1 MEESF
6 VTQTGRSPRGADAD
20 SREGDTA
27 LGDGW
32 EGVEGGG
39 AAGFGWDMHLSD
51 SRLALGREGPR
62 FSGL

>member
-1 MEESF
+1 M
-6 VTQTGRSPRGADAD
+6 TQTGRPPRGADAG

-27 LGDGW
+27 LDDGR
-32 EGVEGGG
+32 EDVEGGG

-51 SRLALGREGPR
+51 SRLALGREGFR